1 MPLLALW
8 SSNPNTIGQFTVEQI
23 VATAGSG
30 DLRDNSDCAQEL
42 REYLSQVASQKLSE
56 YIDRCLATHFSKSGS
71 VLQDLINELG
81 RRLDYKVTNGRYQG
95 TVNSI
100 GYDGIWLSPE
110 GQAVIVE
117 VKTTDAYRISL
128 DTIAGYR
135 DKLLNSGQIAPPCSS
150 LIVVGRED
158 TGELEAQVRG
168 SRHAWDMRLISA
180 DALTK
185 PVQLKENAEGPET
198 GSKIRSLLVPREF
211 TRLDEMVDVMF
222 TTAKDVE
229 RIVEAADAEEEPADA
244 DSGRIKG
251 TWEFTDSRV
260 LQAKRDEIIVALS
273 RREGTPLIKKS
284 RALYWSPDHDRRA
297 AFTISKHYTRKNGP
311 HYWYAYHTQWDEFL
325 KEGGG
330 SYFVLGCMDRNHA
343 FAIPVG
349 VFRQL
354 MEDLNTTRNED
365 GTYYW
370 HIQLTETPSGD
381 VSLIVPKRKSNLQL
395 SEYRL
400 KLESSS
406 PGTT

>member
-8 SSNPNTIGQFTVEQI
+8 SSNPSAIGQFSIEQI
-23 VATAGSG
+23 VAAAGTG
-30 DLRDNSDCAQEL
+30 DLRDNSDCSEEL
-42 REYLSQVASQKLSE
+42 REYLSQVTSEKLAE
-56 YIDRCLATHFSKSGS
+56 YIDRCLSGHFAKGGS

-100 GYDGIWLSPE
+100 GYDGIWTSPE
-110 GQAVIVE
+110 SHTLITE

-128 DTIAGYR
+128 DTITGYR
-135 DKLLNSGQIAPPCSS
+135 DKLLKTGQIAPPSSS

-180 DALTK
+180 DALIK
-185 PVQLKENAEGPET
+185 LVQLKENAEGPET
-198 GSKIRSLLVPREF
+198 GRKIRSLLVPREY

-229 RIVEAADAEEEPADA
+229 RAVEAVESEEEQPTEAA
-244 DSGRIKG
+244 YGGEKIKG
-251 TWEFTDSRV
+251 AWEFTDSKV
-260 LQAKRDEIIVALS
+260 LQAKRDEIIAALS
-273 RREGTPLIKKS
+273 RREGTPMIKKS
-284 RALYWSPDHDRRA
+284 RALYWNADHNERA
-297 AFTISKHYTRKNGP
+297 AFTISKRYTRKGGP

-325 KEGGG
+325 REGRR

-343 FAIPVG
+343 FAIPSE
-349 VFRQL
+349 VFRPL
-354 MEDLNTTRNED
+354 LEDLNTTRNDD

-370 HIQLTETPSGD
+370 HVQLTEVPAGD
-381 VSLIVPKRKSNLQL
+381 ILLIVPKQKENLLL
-395 SEYRL
+395 SDYMI
-400 KLESSS
+400 KLEK
-406 PGTT
+406 